1 MDPDIFPSLH
11 SVTKQLRQQSL
22 SLKNRLQSI
31 VHDAKFVES
40 LDLPVLVPN
49 ERCGLWYVP
58 PQKRTDSAYFK
69 STDGHMNEWAFS
81 FRRLNIHLLP
91 LLQKTETIAIVD
103 STRRGKL
110 MPDALLKTIPIWCA
124 VISTIMAKRGFFE
137 LDNVLYTPRSMV
149 SESEHNEIAKKI
161 NHFVLEAE
169 RLHLF
174 DNVELDKPIVP
185 CWIYPDNEGEGRFG
199 GRFEGNFENQN
210 SSSYRIQCVTASR
223 KASGN
228 SYATAVHDEKS
239 ISWNYVQ
246 GAADDHELWIS
257 NEVCEGKLN
266 ADLFWKILD
275 KNKSQF
281 IDSETGYLYDWLT
294 DEEMV
299 KRLDEAYF
307 NMESDSLTSPISDIT
322 FIENDEND
330 TGIALGVIKE
340 PLLVQSLQ
348 KRFNQVIILSEK
360 EVLADDKAVKVHH
373 YKLQSS
379 KKGSKQLRAILPL
392 LMGLIDI
399 TNTNKVLIACDTGTD
414 LGPGV
419 ALAILCKN
427 FDSDWKQNCPRYI
440 DKDTVRRHSAALAHV
455 RRINPSRNTL
465 QSINTYLM
473 GTAGPA

>member
-1 MDPDIFPSLH
+1 MDSDILPSLH

-58 PQKRTDSAYFK
+58 LEKRTDSAYFK

-81 FRRLNIHLLP
+81 FRRLNLHLLP

-137 LDNVLYTPRSMV
+137 LENVLYTPRSMV

-161 NHFVLEAE
+161 NHFALEAE

-185 CWIYPDNEGEGRFG
+185 CWVYPNSEGECR
-199 GRFEGNFENQN
+199 FENQN
-210 SSSYRIQCVTASR
+210 SSSYRIQCVTASK

-228 SYATAVHDEKS
+228 TYTTAVHDGKS

-257 NEVCEGKLN
+257 KEVCEGKLN
-266 ADLFWKILD
+266 ADLFWKLLD

-281 IDSETGYLYDWLT
+281 IDVATGYLYDWLT
-294 DEEMV
+294 DEELV
-299 KRLDEAYF
+299 KRLNEAYF
-307 NMESDSLTSPISDIT
+307 NMESDNSTSPISDIT
-322 FIENDEND
+322 FIKNDEND

-340 PLLVQSLQ
+340 PLLVKSLQ
-348 KRFNQVIILSEK
+348 NRFNQVIILSEK
-360 EVLADDKAVKVHH
+360 EVLADDKEVKVHH
-373 YKLQSS
+373 YKLESS

-419 ALAILCKN
+419 ALAILCRN
-427 FDSDWKQNCPRYI
+427 FDSDWKQNCPRFI
-440 DKDTVRRHSAALAHV
+440 DKDTVRRHSAALAHI

>member
-1 MDPDIFPSLH
+1 MDSDILPSLH

-49 ERCGLWYVP
+49 ERCGLWYVAT
-58 PQKRTDSAYFK
+58 QKRTDSAYFK

-81 FRRLNIHLLP
+81 FRRLNLHLLP
-91 LLQKTETIAIVD
+91 LLQKSGTIAIVD

-110 MPDALLKTIPIWCA
+110 MPDALSKTIPIWCA
-124 VISTIMAKRGFFE
+124 VVSTIMAKRGFFE
-137 LDNVLYTPRSMV
+137 LDNFLHTPRSMV
-149 SESEHNEIAKKI
+149 SLSEHNEIAKKI
-161 NHFVLEAE
+161 NQFVLEAE

-174 DNVELDKPIVP
+174 DNVELDKPIMP
-185 CWIYPDNEGEGRFG
+185 CWIYPDSRGG
-199 GRFEGNFENQN
+199 GRFEVQN
-210 SSSYRIQCVTASR
+210 SDDSTDQAYLIQCVTASK

-228 SYATAVHDEKS
+228 AYTTAVHGGKS

-257 NEVCEGKLN
+257 KEVCDGKLN
-266 ADLFWKILD
+266 ADLFWAILD

-281 IDSETGYLYDWLT
+281 VDAETGYLYDWLT
-294 DEEMV
+294 DDELV
-299 KRLDEAYF
+299 KRLNEAYF
-307 NMESDSLTSPISDIT
+307 NMESNKSTSPVADIT
-322 FIENDEND
+322 FIKNAEND

-340 PLLVQSLQ
+340 PLLVHSLQ
-348 KRFNQVIILSEK
+348 KSFNQVIILSEK
-360 EVLADDKAVKVHH
+360 EVFADDKAVKVFHF
-373 YKLQSS
+373 KLQSS
-379 KKGSKQLRAILPL
+379 KKGSKQLRAVLPL

-399 TNTNKVLIACDTGTD
+399 SGSNKVLIACDTGTD

-427 FDSDWKQNCPRYI
+427 FDDAWKQNSPGFI
-440 DKDTVRRHSAALAHV
+440 DKDTVRRHSAALAHT

-473 GTAGPA
+473 GTTGPA

>member
-1 MDPDIFPSLH
+1 MDSDILPSLH

-31 VHDAKFVES
+31 IHDAKFVAS

-81 FRRLNIHLLP
+81 FRRLNLHLLP
-91 LLQKTETIAIVD
+91 LLQKTGTVAVVD

-137 LDNVLYTPRSMV
+137 VDNVLYTPRSMV
-149 SESEHNEIAKKI
+149 SESEHNEIAKKM

-174 DNVELDKPIVP
+174 DNVEVDKPIVP
-185 CWIYPDNEGEGRFG
+185 CWIHPNSKGEGRFEG
-199 GRFEGNFENQN
+199 GFEGQA
-210 SSSYRIQCVTASR
+210 YHIQCVTASK

-228 SYATAVHDEKS
+228 VYTTAVHGGKS
-239 ISWNYVQ
+239 ISWKYVQ

-257 NEVCEGKLN
+257 KEVCEGKLN
-266 ADLFWKILD
+266 ADLFWKLLD

-281 IDSETGYLYDWLT
+281 IDADTGYLHDWLT
-294 DEEMV
+294 DEELV
-299 KRLDEAYF
+299 KRLNETF
-307 NMESDSLTSPISDIT
+307 SNMESDKLTSPISDIT
-322 FIENDEND
+322 CIKNDEND

-340 PLLVQSLQ
+340 QLLVKSLQ
-348 KRFNQVIILSEK
+348 NRFNQVIILSEK
-360 EVLADDKAVKVHH
+360 TVLADDETVKVHH

-399 TNTNKVLIACDTGTD
+399 TSTSKVLIACDTGTD

-427 FDSDWKQNCPRYI
+427 FDSDWKPNSTRFI
-440 DKDTVRRHSAALAHV
+440 DKDTVRRHSAALAHT